1 MSSVADSVPKLA
13 NGFPLRQLPKD
24 ADVPQG
30 TQGFRQLV
38 AVSTD
43 RSRQGEKPSRLGAPI
58 VLRAGG
64 DEGAESG
71 IPECPYCLVI
81 RIAAGQLMMEDA
93 AEGGAVAVVNRAAEG
108 SSEMVL
114 QRDVCS
120 FGDSF
125 VI

>member
-1 MSSVADSVPKLA
+1 
-13 NGFPLRQLPKD
+13 
-24 ADVPQG
+24 
-30 TQGFRQLV
+30 
-38 AVSTD
+38 
-43 RSRQGEKPSRLGAPI
+43 
-58 VLRAGG
+58 
-64 DEGAESG
+64 
-71 IPECPYCLVI
+71 
-81 RIAAGQLMMEDA
+81 MMEDA